1 MTRQYSTIFLLALL
15 LTGYIKQTLAEE
27 AVWIAGWQQT
37 SEMNTA
43 RAGAAVL
50 QVNGV
55 IYAIGGV
62 DGRNFLST
70 SEFSQIRADG
80 SLGPWQRSAVLNDAR
95 GFFDAVE
102 HNGYIYVAG
111 GGKGDNGKVL
121 LRSVERSRISANG
134 ELEGWITERHGLKYP
149 RRCVK
154 LFIANNRIYALGG
167 FGGALLDSVE
177 SAPINDDGSLG
188 PWRVEANPL
197 TMTRYI
203 NSVKS
208 LNGFTYVIGGHAER
222 EGVGLTEVEFTR
234 PTIEDDLVWQKTAAM
249 QMPRYALS
257 SVVHGYQLYAIGGLN
272 GAVYSDKIELT
283 QQLSGGEL
291 TSWRYTT
298 PLSSVRA
305 NFGSVVY
312 NDRIYIIGG
321 TNRDGYYKSAE
332 YAGFDEQ
339 GDIGFWG
346 SQQQSER
353 YQQQQQ
359 ARLLKPKRAL
369 PNSGVVA
376 EVIQT
381 KAYSYIRV
389 TKGATE
395 QWLAGSRG
403 DYNEGD
409 RVEYS
414 RGTTMMNFHS
424 STLNRTFPSII
435 FVEHL
440 RLGDED

>member
-234 PTIEDDLVWQKTAAM
+234 PTIEDDLVWQKTVTM

-257 SVVHGYQLYAIGGLN
+257 SVVHGHQLYAIGGLN

-283 QQLSGGEL
+283 QQLSDGEL

-332 YAGFDEQ
+332 Y
-339 GDIGFWG
+339 
-346 SQQQSER
+346 
-353 YQQQQQ
+353 
-359 ARLLKPKRAL
+359 
-369 PNSGVVA
+369 
-376 EVIQT
+376 
-381 KAYSYIRV
+381 
-389 TKGATE
+389 
-395 QWLAGSRG
+395 
-403 DYNEGD
+403 
-409 RVEYS
+409 
-414 RGTTMMNFHS
+414 
-424 STLNRTFPSII
+424 
-435 FVEHL
+435 
-440 RLGDED
+440 

>member
-1 MTRQYSTIFLLALL
+1 MSRQYATIFLLALL
-15 LTGYIKQTLAEE
+15 LVGYSKHTIAL
-27 AVWIAGWQQT
+27 AVWIPGWQQS
-37 SEMNTA
+37 SEMNAA

-62 DGRNFLST
+62 DGRDFLST
-70 SEFSQIRADG
+70 TEFSKINSDG
-80 SLGPWQRSAVLNDAR
+80 TLGPWKRSAILNDAR

-102 HNGYIYVAG
+102 HNGFIYAAG
-111 GGKGDNGKVL
+111 GGKGENGKVL
-121 LRSVERSRISANG
+121 LRSIERTRVTVNG
-134 ELEGWITERHGLKYP
+134 ALEGWVTERYGLKFP

-154 LFIANNRIYALGG
+154 LFVANNRIYALGG

-177 SAPINDDGSLG
+177 SAPINENGSLG
-188 PWRVEANPL
+188 KWRVETNPL

-208 LNGFTYVIGGHAER
+208 LNGFAYAIGGHAER
-222 EGVGLTEVEFTR
+222 EGVGLTDIEFARST
-234 PTIEDDLVWQKTAAM
+234 TANELVWQKTTAM
-249 QMPRYALS
+249 QAPRYALS
-257 SVVHGYQLYAIGGLN
+257 SVARGNQLYAIGGLN
-272 GAVYSDKIELT
+272 GAVYTDKIELT
-283 QQLSGGEL
+283 QQESDGEL
-291 TSWRYTT
+291 AAWRHTT

-321 TNRDGYYKSAE
+321 TNRDGYYKSTE
-332 YAGFDEQ
+332 YASLDER

-346 SQQQSER
+346 SQQQLDS

-359 ARLLKPKRAL
+359 EKLSKPKRQL
-369 PNSGVVA
+369 PNSGLIA

-389 TKGATE
+389 TKGITE
-395 QWLAGSRG
+395 QWLAGSRDEYNVG
-403 DYNEGD
+403 DL
-409 RVEYS
+409 VEYS
-414 RGTTMMNFHS
+414 RGTTMANFHS
-424 STLNRTFPSII
+424 STLDRTFPSII

-440 RLGDED
+440 RLGDEH